1 MRQRLSSLAFLPV
14 SAIQLCRRFLR
25 PGTYQRLEAKALERF
40 LGPPM
45 LTRRLFLQSASA
57 VSCLPLL
64 QASPSLAALL
74 PEGPGSATD
83 DTDLTQFVNLHIGT
97 GGHGHTYPGASVPF
111 GAVQLSPDTY
121 TKGWDWCSGYYTA
134 DYSPLDKDVTP
145 QEQKAVL
152 SLMGFSHTHLSG
164 TGCGDL
170 LDVLLI
176 PNVGEVKWVPGTR
189 VDPAE
194 GYRAPFSHD
203 DETMEPGYYA
213 VPLHDRNV
221 LVELTATDRVGLH
234 RYTFQPGAAGGP
246 SGSGTAAHFVLDFS
260 HSYDDPA
267 SPVSDATLTVT
278 GADTIT
284 GGRTVAAWANGRRI
298 YFAAQFSKPFSKVDL
313 MQDDALLPAGTTS
326 SAGKSLKAALHY
338 TAAPGDQVLVR
349 VGISG
354 VSVANA
360 MKNLQAEMPGY
371 DFDGTRATAKQ
382 KWQAELSRIRIETS
396 DPTDKII
403 FYSSL
408 YHMMLAPTRF
418 DDTNGE
424 YCGMDAQTHTL
435 AAGEANYSTYSL
447 WDTFRALHPSFTLF
461 QPERVPGLVNC
472 LVRMAEQSP
481 AGMPV
486 WPLQGKETGTMTGYH
501 SASVMAEA
509 CVKKFPGIDWQRAY
523 KVMRK
528 RNMDDD
534 YRGLGY
540 YRSMG
545 YIPADK
551 EDESVSK
558 TLEYD
563 YGDWSCSH
571 VADVVGAH
579 DDAQLQRKRS
589 QNYQHLFDPKTQFIR
604 AKLTDGQW
612 TTPFNPIDM
621 GHTSKYR
628 DYTESNAWQTTF
640 GIQHDVKGYMELW
653 GGREPFVT
661 KLDELFTGPSTL
673 PADAPPDIAGMVG
686 QYAHGNEP
694 SHHIAYLYVYA
705 GQPWKTQSRV
715 HSLCKTMYRNDP
727 NGLEGNEDCGQMSA
741 WYVMSAM
748 GLYAVDPVS
757 GNYVL
762 TTPLVDKATITVTDG
777 KKLVIEA
784 HRSSPDAIY
793 IQSVKVNGKP
803 SKKLWVS
810 HAEIAH
816 GGHIEFMLG
825 TQPNQSLATAPEL
838 APPSL
843 TA

>member
-1 MRQRLSSLAFLPV
+1 MLS
-14 SAIQLCRRFLR
+14 RRR
-25 PGTYQRLEAKALERF
+25 
-40 LGPPM
+40 
-45 LTRRLFLQSASA
+45 FLQSASA
-57 VSCLPLL
+57 ASCLPLFKTP
-64 QASPSLAALL
+64 ASFGAMLAPSGDS
-74 PEGPGSATD
+74 E
-83 DTDLTQFVNLHIGT
+83 DLTQYVNIRIGT
-97 GGHGHTYPGASVPF
+97 GGHGHIYPGASVPF

-121 TKGWDWCSGYYTA
+121 TKGWDWCSGYYDTDA
-134 DYSPLDKDVTP
+134 
-145 QEQKAVL
+145 

-170 LDVLLI
+170 LDVLI
-176 PNVGEVKWVPGTR
+176 VPNIGEVKWKPGTR
-189 VDPAE
+189 ENPSE
-194 GYRAPFSHD
+194 GYRAPFSHA
-203 DETMEPGYYA
+203 DEAMEPGYYS
-213 VPLHDRNV
+213 VPLHDRHV
-221 LVELTATDRVGLH
+221 VAELTATERVGLH
-234 RYTFQPGAAGGP
+234 RYTFRQAGD
-246 SGSGTAAHFVLDFS
+246 SHFVLDFE

-267 SPVSDATLTVT
+267 SPVADATLTIVGDNT
-278 GADTIT
+278 VT
-284 GGRTVAAWANGRRI
+284 GGRTVHSWANGRRI
-298 YFAAQFSKPFSKVDL
+298 YFAAQFSKPFVKADL
-313 MQDDALLPAGTTS
+313 MQDDSLLSAGTKS

-338 TAAPGDQVLVR
+338 QTTAGEQILVR

-354 VSVANA
+354 VSVDNA
-360 MKNLQAEMPGY
+360 LKNLEMEMPGF
-371 DFDGTRATAKQ
+371 DFDGTRAEAKR
-382 KWQAELSRIRIETS
+382 KWQRELSRIHIETS
-396 DPTDKII
+396 DPQDRII

-408 YHMMLAPTRF
+408 YHMMLAPTLF
-418 DDTNGE
+418 DDANGE
-424 YCGMDAQTHTL
+424 YCGMDGQPHKL
-435 AAGEANYSTYSL
+435 EAGEQNYSTYSL

-461 QPERVPGLVNC
+461 QPDRVPSMVNC
-472 LVRMAEQSP
+472 LVRMAEESP
-481 AGMPV
+481 QGMPV

-563 YGDWSCSH
+563 YNDWGCSH

-579 DDAQLQRKRS
+579 DDAEIQRKRS
-589 QNYQHLFDPKTQFIR
+589 QNYQHLFDPKSQFIR
-604 AKLTDGQW
+604 AKLSTGEW
-612 TTPFNPIDM
+612 TTPFDPIDM
-621 GHTSKYR
+621 GHTPKYR

-640 GIQHDVKGYMELW
+640 GIQHDVKGYMQLW
-653 GGREPFVT
+653 GGRGPFVA
-661 KLDELFTGPSTL
+661 KLDQLFTVPSTL

-694 SHHIAYLYVYA
+694 SHHIAFLYIYA
-705 GQPWKTQSRV
+705 GQPWKSQSRV
-715 HSLCKTMYRNDP
+715 HSLLKTMYRNDP
-727 NGLEGNEDCGQMSA
+727 DGLEGNEDCGQMSA
-741 WYVMSAM
+741 WYLMSAI

-762 TTPLVDKATITVTDG
+762 NTPLVDKATLTVSGG

-784 HRSSPDAIY
+784 KRPSPDAIY
-793 IQSVKVNGKP
+793 IQSVIINGNR
-803 SKKLWVS
+803 SDKLWVS

-816 GGHIEFMLG
+816 GGSIVFELSAEPNKSLG
-825 TQPNQSLATAPEL
+825 TAAET

-843 TA
+843 TK